1 MSEYL
6 MRADAPLTEKEWDRL
21 DDVVVGTARQL
32 LGGRRFLELAGPFG
46 PGLEVIPVG
55 HGQDRR
61 YLELAVIEESFMLL
75 WREIEASR
83 KGGLALE
90 LGPAARAAMACAREE
105 DAMIFNKLLA
115 AASKDVD
122 LGDWS
127 VEDAPLMDVVEATEM
142 LYADGFV
149 GPFAVV
155 LSPALYVQTQR
166 RLAGMGR
173 LVSDLIGD
181 VAKGGLYRTPLLEDG
196 QGLVLSLGSYNF
208 DLVIGQDLTVAYQGN
223 EGLDH
228 SFRVLETLALR
239 IKRPGAICTL

>member
-32 LGGRRFLELAGPFG
+32 LVGRRFLELAGPFG

>member
-1 MSEYL
+1 
-6 MRADAPLTEKEWDRL
+6 
-21 DDVVVGTARQL
+21 
-32 LGGRRFLELAGPFG
+32 
-46 PGLEVIPVG
+46 
-55 HGQDRR
+55 
-61 YLELAVIEESFMLL
+61 
-75 WREIEASR
+75 
-83 KGGLALE
+83 
-90 LGPAARAAMACAREE
+90 
-105 DAMIFNKLLA
+105 
-115 AASKDVD
+115 
-122 LGDWS
+122 
-127 VEDAPLMDVVEATEM
+127 
-142 LYADGFV
+142 
-149 GPFAVV
+149 

-196 QGLVLSLGSYNF
+196 QGLVLSLGSHNF